1 MTILDIECENGD
13 TFTVF
18 CDKQDD
24 AFRAG
29 TVLTNLR
36 VRQCPGKDDPNRIFN
51 TLESYRV
58 ASAA

>member
-1 MTILDIECENGD
+1 MTIMDIECENGD

-36 VRQCPGKDDPNRIFN
+36 VRQRPGKDDPNRTFN
-51 TLESYRV
+51 TLERCV
-58 ASAA
+58 